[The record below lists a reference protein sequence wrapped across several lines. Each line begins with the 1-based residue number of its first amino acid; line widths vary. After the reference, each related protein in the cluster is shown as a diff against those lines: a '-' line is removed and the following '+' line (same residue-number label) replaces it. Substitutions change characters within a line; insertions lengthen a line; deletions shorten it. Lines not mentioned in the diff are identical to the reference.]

1 MKQLFDHQRS
11 TIESFLSTS
20 SSEKRGLCIFHDT
33 GTGKTYT
40 TLNLMNE
47 LHIPEAI
54 VVVPNPQ
61 IANEWKNQSFTDI
74 KLHFTT
80 YNTISKLLVRDDLGG
95 VRALVFDESHKL
107 KSPKSIRTRLA
118 VMLVNKFRGCYRF
131 LLSATPIT
139 LNELDFIPQL
149 KIASGGKFF
158 EGLSFYK
165 IRKTY
170 FINVAPPT
178 VKWQKWVINPKL
190 KPEFYE
196 EVNRYSSFIG
206 REALSGLPTRH
217 TSILTYTSSVR
228 TLYTDLLV
236 RKKDTPEVRELLR
249 PYDSVNELTLLG
261 VAHRVMVLDPIRYEK
276 LKAVLER
283 HRDSKIL
290 VWSYYRDS
298 YAKIEEVIHSLK
310 LRLSGIIYGGLSQT
324 MRTKA
329 VEDFRSSPEPS
340 VLVASIGTLS
350 EGVNLQIAK
359 VSIFFDLSYNYAD
372 IYQAEARNYRFGS
385 PYTDIY
391 EYFFRS
397 DLNLDHVLYKNFKQK
412 LSQDPKTIAHN
423 LESELTSTTK

>member
-1 MKQLFDHQRS
+1 MMKLFAHQKS
-11 TIESFLSTS
+11 TIESFLSSPHT
-20 SSEKRGLCIFHDT
+20 EKKGLCIFHDT

-40 TLNLMNE
+40 TLNILNE

-54 VVVPNPQ
+54 IVVPNPQ
-61 IANEWKNQSFTDI
+61 IATEWKNQSFTDI
-74 KLHFTT
+74 KLHFIT
-80 YNTISKLLVRDDLGG
+80 YNTISKLLIREDLGG
-95 VRALVFDESHKL
+95 VGALVFDESHKL
-107 KSPKSIRTRLA
+107 KSPKSDRTRLA
-118 VMLVNKFRGCYRF
+118 VMLVNKFRNCYRF

-170 FINVAPPT
+170 FINTAPPS
-178 VKWQKWVINPKL
+178 VKWQRWVINPRL

-206 REALSGLPTRH
+206 REELSGLPTRH
-217 TSILTYTSSVR
+217 TSILTYSSSVR

-249 PYDSVNELTLLG
+249 PYDSVNELTLLS
-261 VAHRVMVLDPIRYEK
+261 VAHKVMVMDPARYEI
-276 LKAVLER
+276 LKKVLER

-290 VWSYYRDS
+290 IWSYYRDS
-298 YAKIEEVIHSLK
+298 YSKLEEVIHSLN
-310 LRLSGIIYGGLSQT
+310 LRLSGVIFGGLAQKL
-324 MRTKA
+324 RTKA
-329 VEDFRSSPEPS
+329 VEDFRSGTEPS
-340 VLVASIGTLS
+340 VLIASIGTLS
-350 EGVNLQIAK
+350 EGVNLQKAK

-385 PYTDIY
+385 PYTDIH

-397 DLNLDHVLYKNFKQK
+397 DLNLDHILYKNFKQK
-412 LSQDPKTIAHN
+412 LSQDPKTMYKN
-423 LESELTSTTK
+423 LSSELTTTTK

>member
-1 MKQLFDHQRS
+1 MMKLFAHQKS
-11 TIESFLSTS
+11 TIESFLSSPHT
-20 SSEKRGLCIFHDT
+20 EKKGLCIFHDT

-40 TLNLMNE
+40 TLNILNE
-47 LHIPEAI
+47 LHICEAI
-54 VVVPNPQ
+54 VVVPNFQ
-61 IANEWKNQSFTDI
+61 IATEWKNQSFTDI
-74 KLHFTT
+74 KLHFIT
-80 YNTISKLLVRDDLGG
+80 YNTISKLLIRDDLGG
-95 VRALVFDESHKL
+95 VKALVFDESHKL
-107 KSPKSIRTRLA
+107 KSPKSDRTRLA
-118 VMLVNKFRGCYRF
+118 VMLVNKFRNCYRF

-170 FINVAPPT
+170 FINTAPPT
-178 VKWQKWVINPKL
+178 VKWQKWVINPRL

-196 EVNRYSSFIG
+196 EVNKYSSFIG
-206 REALSGLPTRH
+206 REQLAGLPTRH
-217 TSILTYTSSVR
+217 SSILTYQSSVR

-261 VAHRVMVLDPIRYEK
+261 VAHRVMVGDPARYEK

-290 VWSYYRDS
+290 IWSYYRDS
-298 YAKIEEVIHSLK
+298 YPKISELIQTLN
-310 LRLSGIIYGGLSQT
+310 LRLAGVVYGGMSQNI
-324 MRTKA
+324 RTKA
-329 VEDFRSSPEPS
+329 VESFRGDNKPS

-350 EGVNLQIAK
+350 EGVNLQCAR

-372 IYQAEARNYRFGS
+372 IYQAQARNYRFGS

-397 DLNLDHVLYKNFKQK
+397 DLNLDHILYKNFRQK
-412 LSQDPKTIAHN
+412 LSQDPKTMYTTLSN
-423 LESELTSTTK
+423 ELTHPEK

>member
-80 YNTISKLLVRDDLGG
+80 YNTISKLLVRDDLTN
-95 VRALVFDESHKL
+95 VKALVFDESHKL
-107 KSPKSIRTRLA
+107 KSPKSDRTRLA
-118 VMLVNKFRGCYRF
+118 VMLVNKFRTCYRF

-170 FINVAPPT
+170 FINVAPQNM
-178 VKWQKWVINPKL
+178 K
-190 KPEFYE
+190 
-196 EVNRYSSFIG
+196 
-206 REALSGLPTRH
+206 
-217 TSILTYTSSVR
+217 
-228 TLYTDLLV
+228 
-236 RKKDTPEVRELLR
+236 
-249 PYDSVNELTLLG
+249 
-261 VAHRVMVLDPIRYEK
+261 
-276 LKAVLER
+276 
-283 HRDSKIL
+283 
-290 VWSYYRDS
+290 
-298 YAKIEEVIHSLK
+298 
-310 LRLSGIIYGGLSQT
+310 
-324 MRTKA
+324 
-329 VEDFRSSPEPS
+329 
-340 VLVASIGTLS
+340 
-350 EGVNLQIAK
+350 
-359 VSIFFDLSYNYAD
+359 
-372 IYQAEARNYRFGS
+372 
-385 PYTDIY
+385 
-391 EYFFRS
+391 
-397 DLNLDHVLYKNFKQK
+397 
-412 LSQDPKTIAHN
+412 
-423 LESELTSTTK
+423 

>member
-1 MKQLFDHQRS
+1 MKKLFDHQRS

-80 YNTISKLLVRDDLGG
+80 YNTISKLLVREDLTN
-95 VRALVFDESHKL
+95 VKALVFDESHKL
-107 KSPKSIRTRLA
+107 KSPKSDRTRLA

-170 FINVAPPT
+170 FINTAPPS
-178 VKWQKWVINPKL
+178 VKWQRWIINPKL
-190 KPEFYE
+190 KQEFYE
-196 EVNRYSSFIG
+196 EVNKYSSFIG

-217 TSILTYTSSVR
+217 SSILTYTSSIR
-228 TLYTDLLV
+228 PLYTDLLI

-249 PYDSVNELTLLG
+249 PYDSVNELTLLSI
-261 VAHRVMVLDPIRYEK
+261 AHKIMVLDPARIEI
-276 LKAVLER
+276 LKKVLER
-283 HRDSKIL
+283 HKDSKIL

-298 YAKIEEVIHSLK
+298 YALIEKIVHDLN
-310 LRLSGIIYGGLSQT
+310 LRLSGVIYGGLSQT
-324 MRTKA
+324 LRTRA
-329 VEDFRSSPEPS
+329 VEDFRSSPDPS

-350 EGVNLQIAK
+350 EGVNLQCAK

-397 DLNLDHVLYKNFKQK
+397 DLNLDHILYKNFKQK
-412 LSQDPKTIAHN
+412 LSQDPKTMYKS
-423 LESELTSTTK
+423 LSSELTSTVK